1 MSWVFLWLLFGIL
14 STMVFVVFAV
24 SLGRHAVI
32 IGRTARRF
40 RDEVGPMAEEVS
52 REGSETGD
60 RAQALRM
67 RRRARGS

>member
-14 STMVFVVFAV
+14 TTMVFLVFAV
-24 SLGRHAVI
+24 SLGRHALI

-40 RDEVGPMAEEVS
+40 RDEVGTLATEVS

-60 RAQALRM
+60 RAQALHM
-67 RRRARGS
+67 PRARRS

>member
-1 MSWVFLWLLFGIL
+1 VSWVFVWLFLGIVTTL
-14 STMVFVVFAV
+14 VFMVFAV
-24 SLGRHAVI
+24 SLARHAVI

-40 RDEVGPMAEEVS
+40 RNEVGPIAEDVS

-67 RRRARGS
+67 PRGARRS